1 MAVSAAVDG
10 DDLLLRQAMLMDPL
24 VGADASPPEVWQ
36 MVDELLVDQARWL
49 PQYENAIK
57 AAKKRLSSQKLLP
70 TNDWSGAA
78 RLPVRTVAELRKEGQ
93 KV

>member
-1 MAVSAAVDG
+1 MAPTEILAN
-10 DDLLLRQAMLMDPL
+10 Q
-24 VGADASPPEVWQ
+24 
-36 MVDELLVDQARWL
+36 
-49 PQYENAIK
+49 QYENAIK